1 MILIYTVHK
10 YTHLITHTDMYIYIF
25 IKYIFQRWLES
36 LLAAWHM
43 ASPGLCILTTN
54 ARDAIDS
61 AFFRRFRFMV
71 EPGAQTMIK
80 IDTL

>member
-1 MILIYTVHK
+1 MVG
-10 YTHLITHTDMYIYIF
+10 IT
-25 IKYIFQRWLES
+25 S
-36 LLAAWHM
+36 GCLAHGIPW
-43 ASPGLCILTTN
+43 PGLCILTTN